1 VTGHAAAGDGVPG
14 EAVTEVSICDQPLS
28 VDAVLR
34 AVTQPGAG
42 GTVLFVGTVRD
53 HDGGRP
59 VTALAYSAHP
69 SALELMRAVVAEVAA
84 EFPETHLAAS
94 HRVGDLRVGDVAVVV
109 AAGAAHRE
117 QAFLATRE
125 LIDRI
130 KARVPI
136 WKHQSFADG
145 TEEWVG
151 SPG

>member
-1 VTGHAAAGDGVPG
+1 
-14 EAVTEVSICDQPLS
+14 VSVHVAISDQPLA
-28 VDAVLR
+28 VDDVLG
-34 AVTQPGAG
+34 AVTVPGVG
-42 GTVLFVGTVRD
+42 GAVVFIGTVRD
-53 HDGGRP
+53 HDGGRG

-69 SALELMRAVVAEVAA
+69 SALELMREVLAEVAA
-84 EFPETHLAAS
+84 EFPDTHVAAT
-94 HRVGDLRVGDVAVVV
+94 HRVGDLQVGDAAVVV

-117 QAFLATRE
+117 QAFLAARE

-136 WKHQSFADG
+136 WKHQTFLDG

>member
-1 VTGHAAAGDGVPG
+1 VTGDSVI
-14 EAVTEVSICDQPLS
+14 EASISDQPLS
-28 VDAVLR
+28 VDDVLR
-34 AVTQPGAG
+34 AVTMPGAG

-53 HDGGRP
+53 HDGGKG

-69 SALELMRAVVAEVAA
+69 SALELMRGVLAEVAA
-84 EFPETHLAAS
+84 EFPGTHLAAA
-94 HRVGDLRVGDVAVVV
+94 HRVGDLRVGDLAVVV

-117 QAFLATRE
+117 QAFLAARE

-136 WKHQSFADG
+136 WKHQTFLDG

-151 SPG
+151 SPS

>member
-1 VTGHAAAGDGVPG
+1 VSRDATI
-14 EAVTEVSICDQPLS
+14 EVSISDLPLS
-28 VDAVLR
+28 VDDVLR
-34 AVTQPGAG
+34 AVTLPGAG
-42 GTVLFVGTVRD
+42 GTVLFIGTVRD
-53 HDGGRP
+53 HDGGVG

-69 SALELMRAVVAEVAA
+69 SALELMREVVAEVAG
-84 EFPETHLAAS
+84 EFPGTHLAAT
-94 HRVGDLRVGDVAVVV
+94 HRVGELRVGDLAVVV

-117 QAFLATRE
+117 QAFLAARE

-136 WKHQSFADG
+136 WKHQTFVDG